1 MVGPIGLLNQLLDF
15 SSESGVYDLLSLLY
29 EFRTSPYS
37 RASSHPSHRQLVVA
51 PVDRRQALIMPS
63 ASGFS
68 RLTIQLLD
76 FKIKKS

>member
-1 MVGPIGLLNQLLDF
+1 MVGPIGLLNQLLYF

-29 EFRTSPYS
+29 EFRTSPTS

-51 PVDRRQALIMPS
+51 PVDRRQALMPS